1 MKKAVS
7 LILAL
12 MMLLTLCA
20 CGAEG
25 GTSAQGTANKDE
37 YQFGE
42 SITSPSGMFVF
53 TPEFDGFAA
62 AVANYPDENY
72 LRPEGRGVDESNNP
86 YVAEDGKVMM
96 YCSAKVEYVGGS
108 KEDETFRFSAKLD
121 YDGSYTFDADGIRY
135 SRDEEDWD
143 AGYDSTS
150 FEPLSTDTVR
160 YVRFCFEVPEVVS
173 QDYEKRTVTVIT
185 IEDQDYTF
193 PVDVKAAADAWA
205 AREAAAEAKHAEDMA
220 EVDAELSKEIKGK
233 LQGSWGWSAY
243 GTAGSQV
250 YTITHDLTFSGDAVT
265 IRTET
270 TLMNTTMQNTGT
282 YYIAKA
288 YIVMNFQDG
297 SQACMPYTYE
307 NGEIS
312 LSQEVEGAFY
322 TA

>member
-1 MKKAVS
+1 M
-7 LILAL
+7 
-12 MMLLTLCA
+12 T
-20 CGAEG
+20 
-25 GTSAQGTANKDE
+25 
-37 YQFGE
+37 
-42 SITSPSGMFVF
+42 
-53 TPEFDGFAA
+53 
-62 AVANYPDENY
+62 
-72 LRPEGRGVDESNNP
+72 
-86 YVAEDGKVMM
+86 
-96 YCSAKVEYVGGS
+96 
-108 KEDETFRFSAKLD
+108 
-121 YDGSYTFDADGIRY
+121 
-135 SRDEEDWD
+135 
-143 AGYDSTS
+143 
-150 FEPLSTDTVR
+150 
-160 YVRFCFEVPEVVS
+160 
-173 QDYEKRTVTVIT
+173 
-185 IEDQDYTF
+185 
-193 PVDVKAAADAWA
+193 
-205 AREAAAEAKHAEDMA
+205 